1 MSMRW
6 LTILQFLEIF
16 AAYGIVT
23 LFLPW
28 RILRKRFRCFSV
40 AEQLIAYFFAGNFYI
55 IYLVYL
61 LQFLRISN
69 RVTLLLGTAGPFLFI
84 WVRKRK
90 KQIPGAIESLLVWIE
105 RLLDKERGK
114 KTSLV
119 QLRRTVSERCFR
131 GKRKQWLHALPE
143 IAVLLAAIA
152 AITYVY
158 GPNMVETFGYKAS
171 DIPVHNYWIN
181 ELERNNIWVAGV
193 YPYGFHIVIYYLHM
207 VFGIPTYVLLRIFG
221 VVQTYFVYLALV
233 AALKMVC
240 RGRFTPYFGILFY
253 VMDIFNR
260 STYARFESA
269 LPQEFSMIFVLTSVC
284 MAIRFFQEF
293 AKERNGNCR
302 WYLVQFA
309 IGFSLTLT
317 VHFYGT
323 MAAGLFCI
331 GVAVGFCFRFFRWN
345 YFRRILI
352 TGILSVL
359 LSVLP
364 MAAGVAMGKGL
375 QGSLYWGMNVITG
388 DKKQGDADTAGTLSQ
403 DGVSDSLT
411 AGESSGNTTES
422 SGNATKNGETG
433 SVLSQSR
440 IEELR
445 KEAEERIQKQQK
457 PLSERLKEKGS
468 AVRESIRVNVMNV
481 KPYIAEITLGSIA
494 ILLLLGIL
502 LAVLRE
508 NDFAGAVLSA
518 AVYLLC
524 MCSLQC
530 ASLLHLPALMDANRC
545 GIFLCYAI
553 CFAWAL
559 GVDAVVYLVIRRW
572 KRRWLGGI
580 ASLLTLV
587 TAVTA
592 VLSHALIREPVKVG
606 ALEDNGAMVCV
617 TNILRENKDFTWT
630 ICSAN
635 DELRMTEFYG
645 YHYETITL
653 LNQLKDLGQNP
664 EIIIPTKCVYFFIE
678 KIPVDYGESTK
689 HEEVTAKG
697 AETPLPFTGG
707 LHPYIG
713 ENRWITMSHM
723 YEWAQR
729 FQELYPNEMEVYYES
744 DSFIC
749 YRLQQNVNSPYNLA
763 IDYGYNNPMP
773 K

>member
-61 LQFLRISN
+61 LQFLRISS

-84 WVRKRK
+84 WIWKRK

-119 QLRRTVSERCFR
+119 QLRRAVSERCFR

-158 GPNMVETFGYKAS
+158 GPNMVEMFGYKAS

-352 TGILSVL
+352 TGTLSVL

-411 AGESSGNTTES
+411 AGES

-530 ASLLHLPALMDANRC
+530 A
-545 GIFLCYAI
+545 
-553 CFAWAL
+553 
-559 GVDAVVYLVIRRW
+559 
-572 KRRWLGGI
+572 
-580 ASLLTLV
+580 
-587 TAVTA
+587 
-592 VLSHALIREPVKVG
+592 
-606 ALEDNGAMVCV
+606 
-617 TNILRENKDFTWT
+617 
-630 ICSAN
+630 
-635 DELRMTEFYG
+635 
-645 YHYETITL
+645 
-653 LNQLKDLGQNP
+653 
-664 EIIIPTKCVYFFIE
+664 
-678 KIPVDYGESTK
+678 
-689 HEEVTAKG
+689 
-697 AETPLPFTGG
+697 
-707 LHPYIG
+707 
-713 ENRWITMSHM
+713 
-723 YEWAQR
+723 
-729 FQELYPNEMEVYYES
+729 
-744 DSFIC
+744 
-749 YRLQQNVNSPYNLA
+749 
-763 IDYGYNNPMP
+763 
-773 K
+773 

>member
-16 AAYGIVT
+16 AVYGIVT

-28 RILRKRFRCFSV
+28 RILGKRFHRFSV

-61 LQFLRISN
+61 LQFLRISS
-69 RVTLLLGTAGPFLFI
+69 RVTLLLGTAGPFLFVWI
-84 WVRKRK
+84 RKRK
-90 KQIPGAIESLLVWIE
+90 KQIPGAIESLLVRIE
-105 RLLDKERGK
+105 RLLDGERGK

-119 QLRRTVSERCFR
+119 QLRRAVSERCFR

-253 VMDIFNR
+253 VMDIFNW

-388 DKKQGDADTAGTLSQ
+388 DKKQEDADTAGTLSQ

-411 AGESSGNTTES
+411 AGEAESSGNT
-422 SGNATKNGETG
+422 TKNGETG

-445 KEAEERIQKQQK
+445 KAAEERIQKQQK
-457 PLSERLKEKGS
+457 PLAERLKEKGS
-468 AVRESIRVNVMNV
+468 AVRESIRINVMNV
-481 KPYIAEITLGSIA
+481 KPHMAEITLGSIA
-494 ILLLLGIL
+494 VLLLLGIFL
-502 LAVLRE
+502 LVLRE
-508 NDFAGAVLSA
+508 NGFAGAVLSA

-545 GIFLCYAI
+545 GIFLPS
-553 CFAWAL
+553 AL
-559 GVDAVVYLVIRRW
+559 PG
-572 KRRWLGGI
+572 
-580 ASLLTLV
+580 
-587 TAVTA
+587 
-592 VLSHALIREPVKVG
+592 
-606 ALEDNGAMVCV
+606 
-617 TNILRENKDFTWT
+617 
-630 ICSAN
+630 
-635 DELRMTEFYG
+635 
-645 YHYETITL
+645 
-653 LNQLKDLGQNP
+653 
-664 EIIIPTKCVYFFIE
+664 
-678 KIPVDYGESTK
+678 
-689 HEEVTAKG
+689 
-697 AETPLPFTGG
+697 
-707 LHPYIG
+707 
-713 ENRWITMSHM
+713 
-723 YEWAQR
+723 
-729 FQELYPNEMEVYYES
+729 
-744 DSFIC
+744 
-749 YRLQQNVNSPYNLA
+749 RLA
-763 IDYGYNNPMP
+763 
-773 K
+773 